1 MMEVLMLIDFDPY
14 RLSEEI
20 YAPIMNY
27 KPLDNEAIAMY
38 YHVMAKLEKIS
49 AIEVKSQESIDF
61 IDESI
66 QVVIDS
72 YKKSDQIIEHTMD
85 KLIDYTADIQSS
97 SLDFASSLRQLQTL
111 SKVTRRK
118 HSNLIPEDEGSMI
131 RTKDMVITAKRT
143 TAAKNISEP
152 SGKKS
157 PYKFEILKTAK
168 TSLMVPPSSDEKIV
182 ELFNLPKNSKIVTND
197 GQSPFASFF
206 TTGWFEP
213 EPSG

>member
-1 MMEVLMLIDFDPY
+1 
-14 RLSEEI
+14 
-20 YAPIMNY
+20 
-27 KPLDNEAIAMY
+27 
-38 YHVMAKLEKIS
+38 
-49 AIEVKSQESIDF
+49 
-61 IDESI
+61 
-66 QVVIDS
+66 
-72 YKKSDQIIEHTMD
+72 MD

-118 HSNLIPEDEGSMI
+118 HSNLIPEDSNMI
-131 RTKDMVITAKRT
+131 RTKDMVIAAKRT
-143 TAAKNISEP
+143 TAAQNVSSIS
-152 SGKKS
+152 GRKS

-213 EPSG
+213 EPAVPEFIEFETMINRNEIIEYENNVKLTNCRTNDHFCHNMQVFPFGRFNKR

>member
-1 MMEVLMLIDFDPY
+1 MNPRQNSMDFV
-14 RLSEEI
+14 E
-20 YAPIMNY
+20 
-27 KPLDNEAIAMY
+27 
-38 YHVMAKLEKIS
+38 
-49 AIEVKSQESIDF
+49 
-61 IDESI
+61 ESI

-97 SLDFASSLRQLQTL
+97 SLDFYSALHQLQTL

-118 HSNLIPEDEGSMI
+118 HSNLIPEDSNMI
-131 RTKDMVITAKRT
+131 RTKDMVIAAKRT
-143 TAAKNISEP
+143 TAAQNISSI
-152 SGKKS
+152 SGRKS

-213 EPSG
+213 EPAGRVFSQSKRMFLHLK